1 MPTQNDAMGYPQAVR
16 PNGFSLNYCASM
28 EMAAHAGDE
37 GQTYSALCTADPGA
51 AGTCDF
57 FYMKNTTDT
66 IMRIYKIKA
75 APPTVSIEVS
85 ITVGVTGSPT
95 SGSNVTPVNA
105 LVGSGSIV
113 AEGDVQQRDGDMAL
127 TGGSVF
133 DVLFLD
139 KDFVGEMVWN
149 YPGEIALMKN
159 QALVFNN
166 DIDPTSD
173 IDMTVYFY
181 FHEAIKKP

>member
-1 MPTQNDAMGYPQAVR
+1 MPTVNDANGTPLRIGEHGFGLVYAVDM
-16 PNGFSLNYCASM
+16 SM
-28 EMAAHAGDE
+28 PAHAGDD
-37 GQTYSALCTADPGA
+37 GDCYAALCTADPGA

-57 FYMKNTTDT
+57 FYMKNSSTK

-85 ITVGVTGSPT
+85 ITVGVTGTPT
-95 SGSNVTPVNA
+95 SGSTVTPVNA
-105 LVGSGSIV
+105 LVGSGNIV
-113 AEGDVQQRDGDMAL
+113 KSGDVQQRDGDMAL

-133 DVLFLD
+133 DVLFLN
-139 KDFVGEMVWN
+139 KDFVGEMVWDF
-149 YPGEIALMKN
+149 PGEIALMQN

-181 FHEAIKKP
+181 FHDAVE

>member
-1 MPTQNDAMGYPQAVR
+1 MPTVNDANGTPQR
-16 PNGFSLNYCASM
+16 ITDKGFAIAYTSSM
-28 EMAAHAGDE
+28 EMSAHAGDE
-37 GQTYSALCTADPGA
+37 GDCYTALCTADPGA

-57 FYMKNTTDT
+57 FYMKNSTDK

-85 ITVGVTGSPT
+85 ITVGVTGTPT
-95 SGSNVTPVNA
+95 SGTTVTPVNA
-105 LVGSGSIV
+105 LIGSGNIV
-113 AEGDVQQRDGDMAL
+113 TAGDIQQRAGDMAL

-133 DVLFLD
+133 DVLFLN
-139 KDFVGEMVWN
+139 KDFVGEMVWD

-166 DIDPTSD
+166 DIDPTSN
-173 IDMTVYFY
+173 IDMTIYFY
-181 FHEAIKKP
+181 FHEEIE

>member
-1 MPTQNDAMGYPQAVR
+1 MPTKND
-16 PNGFSLNYCASM
+16 PNGTPQRVRDKGFALVYAADM
-28 EMAAHAGDE
+28 GMPAHAGDE
-37 GQTYSALCTADPGA
+37 GNCYSALCTADPGA

-57 FYMKNTTDT
+57 FYMKNTTDE

-95 SGSNVTPVNA
+95 GGTNVTAVNA
-105 LVGSGSIV
+105 LVGSGNIV
-113 AEGDVQQRDGDMAL
+113 TDGDIQQRAGDMAL
-127 TGGSVF
+127 VGGSVF
-133 DVLFLD
+133 DVLFLN
-139 KDFVGEMVWN
+139 KDFVGELVWDF
-149 YPGEIALMKN
+149 PGEIALLKN

-166 DIDPTSD
+166 DIDPTSN

-181 FHEAIKKP
+181 FHEEIK

>member
-1 MPTQNDAMGYPQAVR
+1 MPTVNDA
-16 PNGFSLNYCASM
+16 NGVPWRIGEHGFGLTYSANM
-28 EMAAHAGDE
+28 EMSAHAGDD
-37 GQTYSALCTADPGA
+37 GDCYSALCTADPGA

-57 FYMKNTTDT
+57 FYMKNSEDK
-66 IMRIYKIKA
+66 ILRIYKIKA

-85 ITVGVTGSPT
+85 ITVGVTGTPT
-95 SGSNVTPVNA
+95 SGSTITPVNA
-105 LVGSGSIV
+105 LVGSGNIV
-113 AEGDVQQRDGDMAL
+113 KSGDVQQRDGDMAL

-133 DVLFLD
+133 DVLHIS
-139 KDFVGEMVWN
+139 KDFIGEQVWE
-149 YPGEIALMKN
+149 YHGEIALMKN

-181 FHEAIKKP
+181 FHDAVE

>member
-1 MPTQNDAMGYPQAVR
+1 MPTNNDANGTPQR
-16 PNGFSLNYCASM
+16 IRDNGFALSYCANLD
-28 EMAAHAGDE
+28 MAAHAGDGGE
-37 GQTYSALCTADPGA
+37 TFTALCTADPGA

-57 FYMKNTTDT
+57 FYMKNTSDKL
-66 IMRIYKIKA
+66 MRIYKIKA

-85 ITVGVTGSPT
+85 ITVGVTGTPT
-95 SGSNVTPVNA
+95 SGSNITAVNA
-105 LVGSGSIV
+105 LVGNGNIV
-113 AEGDVQQRDGDMAL
+113 TAGDIQQRDGDMAL

-139 KDFVGEMVWN
+139 KDFVGEMIWD

-181 FHEAIKKP
+181 FHEEIK